1 MKFLENIAQDLQCVC
16 MPETCRLVGWW
27 CGHFQIVELLMKV
40 SLISNNSDT
49 SKIHFVVFFVDM
61 ADLEVIVEH
70 RNCPFM
76 FCNPSF
82 QWLFN
87 LTVLYKAAV
96 VQLILYT
103 LSDCGWSTFSWAFCH
118 GNKLLTVLNTH
129 GLKATLNCCCC
140 KICGLAFCR
149 YSCIHF
155 KLHTPPCGDRGLY
168 RDILVMG
175 D

>member
-1 MKFLENIAQDLQCVC
+1 MKFLENIAQDLQCMC
-16 MPETCRLVGWW
+16 MPETCRLLGWW
-27 CGHFQIVELLMKV
+27 CGHFQIAELLMKV

-49 SKIHFVVFFVDM
+49 SKIHFVVVFVDM

-70 RNCPFM
+70 RNYPFM

-82 QWLFN
+82 QWLFS

-103 LSDCGWSTFSWAFCH
+103 VSDCGRSTFSWAFCH